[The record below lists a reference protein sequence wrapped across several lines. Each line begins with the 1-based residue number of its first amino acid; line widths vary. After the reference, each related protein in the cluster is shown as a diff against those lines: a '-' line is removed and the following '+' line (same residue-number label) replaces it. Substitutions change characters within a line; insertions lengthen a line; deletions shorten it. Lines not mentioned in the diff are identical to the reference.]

1 MLDDVN
7 KWILIHKAIHSDKKN
22 HLKIDKSILSIN
34 KNHNGC
40 RYLKYNNKTF
50 IEQNSTKTSRY
61 ATLAKYGHKITWVIK
76 EGRWGLIINDK
87 ITKT

>member
-1 MLDDVN
+1 MFDNED
-7 KWILIHKAIHSDKKN
+7 KWLSIHKAIHCDNKK

-50 IEQNSTKTSRY
+50 IEQNPTKNSRY

-76 EGRWGLIINDK
+76 EGRWGLIINEK
-87 ITKT
+87 IVKT